1 MKTKVYIVLGVAIVL
16 FVAYLYFFKSPEY
29 FKQLTVAPTGPVLMS
44 LPEAPPSEPIAPA
57 GPASSALGMQG
68 PAAPAQRSTQGP
80 RTIPE
85 PTERDPYADSYKES
99 NFGDDNRGPERSF
112 GPAPLPTET
121 DLRLGAGIDS
131 ATVTPFAPAVQMY
144 ASEAAQNGGEFMGGG
159 VFANDLETP
168 TSFSSF

>member
-1 MKTKVYIVLGVAIVL
+1 MKTKVYIVLSVAIFL
-16 FVAYLYFFKSPEY
+16 FVTYLYFFKSPEY
-29 FKQLTVAPTGPVLMS
+29 FKQLMT
-44 LPEAPPSEPIAPA
+44 APA
-57 GPASSALGMQG
+57 GPILMSVPDAPPAEPMAPAG
-68 PAAPAQRSTQGP
+68 PNPPAQRSTQGP

-131 ATVTPFAPAVQMY
+131 ATVTPHAPAVQMF

-168 TSFSSF
+168 TRFSSF

>member
-1 MKTKVYIVLGVAIVL
+1 MA
-16 FVAYLYFFKSPEY
+16 
-29 FKQLTVAPTGPVLMS
+29 APTGPVLMS
-44 LPEAPPSEPIAPA
+44 VPEAPPSEPIAPA
-57 GPASSALGMQG
+57 GPG
-68 PAAPAQRSTQGP
+68 APAQRSTQGP

-131 ATVTPFAPAVQMY
+131 ATVTPYAPAVQMY

-168 TSFSSF
+168 TSFSTF

>member
-1 MKTKVYIVLGVAIVL
+1 MKTKAYIVLGAAIVL
-16 FVAYLYFFKSPEY
+16 FVAYLYFFKTPEY
-29 FKQLTVAPTGPVLMS
+29 FNQLTPAPTGPVLMS
-44 LPEAPPSEPIAPA
+44 APEAPLSEPMAPA
-57 GPASSALGMQG
+57 GPG
-68 PAAPAQRSTQGP
+68 APAQRSTQGP
-80 RTIPE
+80 RVIPE

-112 GPAPLPTET
+112 GPAPVATET

-131 ATVTPFAPAVQMY
+131 ATVTPYAPAVQMF

-168 TSFSSF
+168 TSFSTF